1 MSETIV
7 PSWDRPNPPDHGRFT
22 AVVTAL
28 ETDLASLE
36 EHGSKNE
43 CATAIA
49 DIEST
54 ISSLRYHQAALS
66 HQLEIDLVRTNAE
79 SNSRS
84 KALKQLNRG
93 AAAAIALARRTDS
106 HGYGTYLENCRILF
120 ESTPHLAAAYSRGE
134 FTEDQMRAILTPLRS
149 VKAERRAEF
158 DDLYAKN
165 PKMLENLGNKKI
177 SDTVKDFTLAYAS
190 DQQCKEQKSAEEQRF
205 IKFTPNAETGMMR
218 VNGNIPIT
226 AGLAMKNEMKAKAR
240 SLKAKGDPRTRAQI
254 EADYFASFCTHPEA
268 KIPVTFTLGLV
279 MTDKTLFLGD
289 RDPANLEGYGAIAP
303 QYARELVAGQEI
315 LNNMTLAE
323 MAATRSP
330 AFVETMEATIELIR
344 LYTAPGDKDLIAMD
358 SKARIFPEK
367 MKKFIKMRD
376 RHCRTPFCDG
386 LIEEIDHVT
395 QAYLGGHTCVT
406 NSDGR
411 CKLCNQA
418 KETPGWQE
426 IVIKH
431 GPHSMLINTGMGTV
445 CRSTAPPATGFAHKP
460 YPQCMS
466 EADWVRSFE
475 EWLNRPPD
483 TGSSPR
489 NGDEKPPD
497 IEDIS
502 A

>member
-1 MSETIV
+1 MSEAIV
-7 PSWDRPNPPDHGRFT
+7 PSWDRPNPPDHGKFT

-28 ETDLASLE
+28 ETDLTSLE

-49 DIEST
+49 DIESM

-66 HQLEIDLVRTNAE
+66 HQLEIDLVRTNTENNA
-79 SNSRS
+79 RC

-93 AAAAIALARRTDS
+93 AAAAIALARRTDP
-106 HGYGTYLENCRILF
+106 HGYGAYLENCRILF

-190 DQQCKEQKSAEEQRF
+190 DQQCKEQKTAEEQRF
-205 IKFTPNAETGMMR
+205 IKFTPNAKTGMMR

-226 AGLAMKNEMKAKAR
+226 AGLAMKNEMKGKAR
-240 SLKAKGDPRTRAQI
+240 SLKAKGDPRTGTQI
-254 EADYFASFCTHPEA
+254 EADYFSTFCTNPEA
-268 KIPVTFTLGLV
+268 RIPITFSLGLV

-289 RDPANLEGYGAIAP
+289 RNPAHLDGYGVIAP

-315 LNNMTLAE
+315 MNNMTLAD
-323 MAATRSP
+323 MAAVRSP
-330 AFVETMEATIELIR
+330 AFVETMEATIEIIR
-344 LYTAPGDKDLIAMD
+344 LYTAPGDKDLITMD

-367 MKKFIKMRD
+367 MKKFVKMRD

-386 LIEEIDHVT
+386 TIEEIDHVT
-395 QAYLGGHTCVT
+395 QAYLGGHTCLV

-431 GPHSMLINTGMGTV
+431 GPHSMMINTGMGIKV
-445 CRSTAPPATGFAHKP
+445 RSTAPPATGRAHKP
-460 YPQCMS
+460 YAQLMS
-466 EADWVRSFE
+466 EADWVRTFE
-475 EWLNRPPD
+475 DWLNRPPD
-483 TGSSPR
+483 KGGSPPD
-489 NGDEKPPD
+489 GEDIPPD